1 MQNLGFKYAGACIAL
16 VVLQVLLALVDT
28 PLAVTLLVL
37 CGSLVALFYGL
48 SLQRIANDP
57 PKQLSLPAFDL
68 QLLTDIAQAT
78 SKMATGAAEVSYFID
93 GLVGDIKH
101 SGGECSEILTASRAL
116 AQTSSQ
122 VNAHLQAISKTIQ
135 QTASACRSA
144 DSGLQH
150 SVGNINEL
158 ASAVGLAAEQLAQLR
173 ASADNIQRIT
183 EVINSLAGQTNLLA
197 LNAAIEAARAGEQ
210 GRGFAVVAD
219 EVRALAGK
227 TADATADIGK
237 MLAGIRDLSQRA
249 SGSMTQLQQS
259 SVAVK
264 DELNQVAHGFNE
276 VNTDVEHASTALY
289 QIENACEGIET
300 TSRKISQSIGVINEA
315 FVSIENRTQSIG
327 ERSLNVSVE
336 TEAIYAG
343 LSNQAVELF
352 FIPILREAKQAALAI
367 QSLFEEAINQ
377 QRITQA
383 DLFSEHYEPIA
394 NTNPQKYHTRFDR
407 FTDQCL
413 PSIQE
418 PILQRHSAILFAGA
432 VDRLG
437 YFPTHNQKYSQPLT
451 GNYAQDLV
459 NNRTKRIFKD
469 RTGQRCGANTAPM
482 LLQTYKRDTGEI
494 IHDLSVPIFV
504 HGRHWGGFRIGF
516 IRP

>member
-1 MQNLGFKYAGACIAL
+1 M
-16 VVLQVLLALVDT
+16 
-28 PLAVTLLVL
+28 
-37 CGSLVALFYGL
+37 
-48 SLQRIANDP
+48 
-57 PKQLSLPAFDL
+57 
-68 QLLTDIAQAT
+68 
-78 SKMATGAAEVSYFID
+78 
-93 GLVGDIKH
+93 
-101 SGGECSEILTASRAL
+101 
-116 AQTSSQ
+116 
-122 VNAHLQAISKTIQ
+122 
-135 QTASACRSA
+135 
-144 DSGLQH
+144 
-150 SVGNINEL
+150 
-158 ASAVGLAAEQLAQLR
+158 
-173 ASADNIQRIT
+173 
-183 EVINSLAGQTNLLA
+183 
-197 LNAAIEAARAGEQ
+197 
-210 GRGFAVVAD
+210 
-219 EVRALAGK
+219 
-227 TADATADIGK
+227 
-237 MLAGIRDLSQRA
+237 
-249 SGSMTQLQQS
+249 
-259 SVAVK
+259 
-264 DELNQVAHGFNE
+264 
-276 VNTDVEHASTALY
+276 
-289 QIENACEGIET
+289 
-300 TSRKISQSIGVINEA
+300 
-315 FVSIENRTQSIG
+315 
-327 ERSLNVSVE
+327 
-336 TEAIYAG
+336 
-343 LSNQAVELF
+343 
-352 FIPILREAKQAALAI
+352 AI

-413 PSIQE
+413 PAIQE